1 MSKIKHILQALKRLA
16 GLMRAGIVSG
26 SLAAC
31 LICVAS
37 GIVSAVSFSFF
48 FLSLLRPGIASGI
61 RLKRCNEIDGRAGI
75 VQRYGRGHRSGHRFG
90 CNQGANSTPGAAGV
104 IGAKCELSGREE
116 GRGITTRRQI
126 LPPLADALLNRPLP
140 FNASRYHFWLL
151 CARVPFLR
159 RLPLKMRLPFFTI
172 KRGFTIFN
180 APAYHRLT
188 IRDGYHLA
196 SEAKVTIRLPSAT
209 MGERTT
215 EK

>member
-1 MSKIKHILQALKRLA
+1 
-16 GLMRAGIVSG
+16 MRPGIVS
-26 SLAAC
+26 AC
-31 LICVAS
+31 LTGIAP
-37 GIVSAVSFSFF
+37 GIVSAVSFSFI
-48 FLSLLRPGIASGI
+48 FLSLLRAGIAPGIRQKHI
-61 RLKRCNEIDGRAGI
+61 TIGRAGI
-75 VQRYGRGHRSGHRFG
+75 VQRYGRWHRFG
-90 CNQGANSTPGAAGV
+90 CKFQGANSTPGAAGV
-104 IGAKCELSGREE
+104 IGENCELSGRAATRLE
-116 GRGITTRRQI
+116 TTPRRQI

-172 KRGFTIFN
+172 KCELTIFN

-209 MGERTT
+209 IGERTT

>member
-1 MSKIKHILQALKRLA
+1 MSKIKRILQALKRLA
-16 GLMRAGIVSG
+16 GLMRPGIVSG
-26 SLAAC
+26 SLAVC

-37 GIVSAVSFSFF
+37 GIVSACLTGIVSAVTFSFF
-48 FLSLLRPGIASGI
+48 FLSLL
-61 RLKRCNEIDGRAGI
+61 LAGI
-75 VQRYGRGHRSGHRFG
+75 VQRYGRGHRFG
-90 CNQGANSTPGAAGV
+90 CNQGANSTPGAAGG
-104 IGAKCELSGREE
+104 IGANCELSGRAA
-116 GRGITTRRQI
+116 GRAITPRRQI
-126 LPPLADALLNRPLP
+126 SPPFADAILIAPLP

-172 KRGFTIFN
+172 KRELTIFN

>member
-1 MSKIKHILQALKRLA
+1 MSKIKRIFQASKQLE
-16 GLMRAGIVSG
+16 GLMRPGIASACLVVILSG

-31 LICVAS
+31 LTGIAP

-48 FLSLLRPGIASGI
+48 FLSLL
-61 RLKRCNEIDGRAGI
+61 LAGI
-75 VQRYGRGHRSGHRFG
+75 VQRYGRGHRFG
-90 CNQGANSTPGAAGV
+90 CNQGANSTPGAAGG
-104 IGAKCELSGREE
+104 IGANCELSGRAA
-116 GRGITTRRQI
+116 GRAITPRRQI
-126 LPPLADALLNRPLP
+126 LPPLADAILNRPLP

-172 KRGFTIFN
+172 KCELTIFN

>member
-1 MSKIKHILQALKRLA
+1 MSKIKHILQASKQLERV
-16 GLMRAGIVSG
+16 MRP
-26 SLAAC
+26 
-31 LICVAS
+31 
-37 GIVSAVSFSFF
+37 GIVSAVTFSFF
-48 FLSLLRPGIASGI
+48 FLSLL
-61 RLKRCNEIDGRAGI
+61 LAGI
-75 VQRYGRGHRSGHRFG
+75 VQRYGRGHRFG
-90 CNQGANSTPGAAGV
+90 CNQGANSTPGASGW
-104 IGAKCELSGREE
+104 IGANCELSGRE
-116 GRGITTRRQI
+116 TTPRRQI

-151 CARVPFLR
+151 CARIPFLR

-172 KRGFTIFN
+172 KCELTIFN

>member
-1 MSKIKHILQALKRLA
+1 MSKIKRIFQASKQLARVMRPGIASACLVVIL
-16 GLMRAGIVSG
+16 SG

-37 GIVSAVSFSFF
+37 GIVPACLICIASGIVSAVTFSFF
-48 FLSLLRPGIASGI
+48 FLSLL
-61 RLKRCNEIDGRAGI
+61 LAGI
-75 VQRYGRGHRSGHRFG
+75 VQRYGRGHRVG
-90 CNQGANSTPGAAGV
+90 CNQGAN
-104 IGAKCELSGREE
+104 CELSGREE
-116 GRGITTRRQI
+116 GRGITPRRQI

-172 KRGFTIFN
+172 KRELTIFN

-209 MGERTT
+209 IGERTT

>member
-1 MSKIKHILQALKRLA
+1 MSKIKHILQAFKQLA
-16 GLMRAGIVSG
+16 GLMRPGIVSG
-26 SLAAC
+26 SLAVC

-37 GIVSAVSFSFF
+37 GIAPGIVSAVSFSFI
-48 FLSLLRPGIASGI
+48 FLSLL
-61 RLKRCNEIDGRAGI
+61 LAGI
-75 VQRYGRGHRSGHRFG
+75 VQRYGRGHRVG
-90 CNQGANSTPGAAGV
+90 CNQGANSTPGAAGG
-104 IGAKCELSGREE
+104 IGANCELSGRAA
-116 GRGITTRRQI
+116 GRAITPRRQI

-140 FNASRYHFWLL
+140 FNASRYHFGLL

-172 KRGFTIFN
+172 KCELTIFN

-209 MGERTT
+209 IGERTT

>member
-1 MSKIKHILQALKRLA
+1 MSKIKTILQAFKRLA
-16 GLMRAGIVSG
+16 GLMRP
-26 SLAAC
+26 
-31 LICVAS
+31 

-48 FLSLLRPGIASGI
+48 FLSLLLAGIASGI
-61 RLKRCNEIDGRAGI
+61 RLKRCKAIDGRAGI
-75 VQRYGRGHRSGHRFG
+75 VQRYGRGHRVG
-90 CNQGANSTPGAAGV
+90 CNQGANSTPGAGSV
-104 IGAKCELSGREE
+104 IGANCELSGREE
-116 GRGITTRRQI
+116 GRGITPRRQI

-140 FNASRYHFWLL
+140 FNASRYHFWIL

-159 RLPLKMRLPFFTI
+159 RLPLKMRLLFFTI
-172 KRGFTIFN
+172 KCELTIFN

-209 MGERTT
+209 IGERTT

>member
-1 MSKIKHILQALKRLA
+1 MSKIKRILQALKRLA
-16 GLMRAGIVSG
+16 GLMRPGIVSACLVVILSG
-26 SLAAC
+26 SLAVC

-37 GIVSAVSFSFF
+37 GIVSAVTFSFF
-48 FLSLLRPGIASGI
+48 FLSLLLAGIASGI
-61 RLKRCNEIDGRAGI
+61 RLKRCNAIDGRAGI

-90 CNQGANSTPGAAGV
+90 CNQGANSTPGAAGDPP
-104 IGAKCELSGREE
+104 
-116 GRGITTRRQI
+116 RRQI

-172 KRGFTIFN
+172 KCELTIFN

>member
-1 MSKIKHILQALKRLA
+1 MSKIKRILQALKRLA
-16 GLMRAGIVSG
+16 GLMRPGIVSG

-37 GIVSAVSFSFF
+37 GIVSAVSFSFI
-48 FLSLLRPGIASGI
+48 FLSLLRPGIAPGI
-61 RLKRCNEIDGRAGI
+61 RQKRNTIGR
-75 VQRYGRGHRSGHRFG
+75 GHRFG
-90 CNQGANSTPGAAGV
+90 CKFQGANSTPGAAGV
-104 IGAKCELSGREE
+104 IGENCELSGRAATRLE
-116 GRGITTRRQI
+116 TTPRRQI

-159 RLPLKMRLPFFTI
+159 RLPLKMRLLFFTI
-172 KRGFTIFN
+172 KCELTIFN

-209 MGERTT
+209 IGERTT

>member
-1 MSKIKHILQALKRLA
+1 MSKIKRILQALKQLA
-16 GLMRAGIVSG
+16 GLMRP
-26 SLAAC
+26 
-31 LICVAS
+31 
-37 GIVSAVSFSFF
+37 GIVSAVTFSFF
-48 FLSLLRPGIASGI
+48 FLSLL
-61 RLKRCNEIDGRAGI
+61 LAGI
-75 VQRYGRGHRSGHRFG
+75 VQRYGRGHRFGHRFG
-90 CNQGANSTPGAAGV
+90 CKFQGANSTPGAAGW
-104 IGAKCELSGREE
+104 IGANCELSGRAP
-116 GRGITTRRQI
+116 GRLAITPRRQI
-126 LPPLADALLNRPLP
+126 LLSSAVTIYNAPLP

-209 MGERTT
+209 IGERTT

>member
-1 MSKIKHILQALKRLA
+1 MSKIKRILQALKRLA
-16 GLMRAGIVSG
+16 GLMRPGIVSACLVVILSG
-26 SLAAC
+26 SLAVC
-31 LICVAS
+31 LICIAS
-37 GIVSAVSFSFF
+37 GILSAVSFSFI
-48 FLSLLRPGIASGI
+48 FLSLL
-61 RLKRCNEIDGRAGI
+61 LAGI
-75 VQRYGRGHRSGHRFG
+75 VQRYGRGHRSGHRSG

-104 IGAKCELSGREE
+104 IGANCELSGREE
-116 GRGITTRRQI
+116 GRGITPRRQI

-172 KRGFTIFN
+172 KCELTIFN

>member
-1 MSKIKHILQALKRLA
+1 MSKIKRILQASKQLA
-16 GLMRAGIVSG
+16 GLMRPGIVSG

-37 GIVSAVSFSFF
+37 GIVSAVSFSFI
-48 FLSLLRPGIASGI
+48 FLSLLRPGIAPGI
-61 RLKRCNEIDGRAGI
+61 RQKRNTIGR
-75 VQRYGRGHRSGHRFG
+75 GHRFG
-90 CNQGANSTPGAAGV
+90 CNQGANSTPGAAGG
-104 IGAKCELSGREE
+104 IGANCELSGRAA
-116 GRGITTRRQI
+116 GRAITPRRQI

-159 RLPLKMRLPFFTI
+159 RLPFFTI
-172 KRGFTIFN
+172 KCELTIFN

-209 MGERTT
+209 IGERTT

>member
-1 MSKIKHILQALKRLA
+1 MNKIKRIFQAFKRLA
-16 GLMRAGIVSG
+16 GLMRPGIVSG
-26 SLAAC
+26 SLAVC

-37 GIVSAVSFSFF
+37 GIVSAVSFSFI
-48 FLSLLRPGIASGI
+48 FLSLLLAGIAP
-61 RLKRCNEIDGRAGI
+61 GI
-75 VQRYGRGHRSGHRFG
+75 VQRYGRGHRVG
-90 CNQGANSTPGAAGV
+90 CNQGANSTPGAAGG
-104 IGAKCELSGREE
+104 IGANCELSGREA
-116 GRGITTRRQI
+116 GRAITPRRQI
-126 LPPLADALLNRPLP
+126 LPPSADALLYRPLP

-172 KRGFTIFN
+172 KCELTIFN
-180 APAYHRLT
+180 ASAYHRLT

>member
-1 MSKIKHILQALKRLA
+1 MSKIKRIFQAFRRLS
-16 GLMRAGIVSG
+16 GLMRPGIVSG
-26 SLAAC
+26 SLAVC
-31 LICVAS
+31 LICIAS

-48 FLSLLRPGIASGI
+48 FLSLLLAGIASGI
-61 RLKRCNEIDGRAGI
+61 RLKRNTIGR
-75 VQRYGRGHRSGHRFG
+75 GHRFG

-104 IGAKCELSGREE
+104 IGANCELSGREE
-116 GRGITTRRQI
+116 GRGITPRRQI

-172 KRGFTIFN
+172 KCELTIFN

-209 MGERTT
+209 IGERTT

>member
-1 MSKIKHILQALKRLA
+1 MSKIKHILQASKQLA
-16 GLMRAGIVSG
+16 RVMRPGIVSACLVVILSG

-31 LICVAS
+31 LTGIAS

-48 FLSLLRPGIASGI
+48 FLSLL
-61 RLKRCNEIDGRAGI
+61 LAGI

-90 CNQGANSTPGAAGV
+90 CKFQGANSTPGASGW
-104 IGAKCELSGREE
+104 IGANCELSGRAA
-116 GRGITTRRQI
+116 GRAITPRRQI
-126 LPPLADALLNRPLP
+126 LPPLADAILIAPLP

>member
-1 MSKIKHILQALKRLA
+1 MSKIKRIFQALKRLA
-16 GLMRAGIVSG
+16 GLMRPGIVSG
-26 SLAAC
+26 SLAVC

-37 GIVSAVSFSFF
+37 GIASAVTFSFF
-48 FLSLLRPGIASGI
+48 FLSLL
-61 RLKRCNEIDGRAGI
+61 LAGI

-90 CNQGANSTPGAAGV
+90 CNQGANSTPGASGV
-104 IGAKCELSGREE
+104 IGANCELSGRAA
-116 GRGITTRRQI
+116 GRAITPRRQI
-126 LPPLADALLNRPLP
+126 LPPLADAILIAPLP

>member
-16 GLMRAGIVSG
+16 GLMRPGICSACLVVILSG

-31 LICVAS
+31 LTGIAS
-37 GIVSAVSFSFF
+37 GIVSAVTFSFF
-48 FLSLLRPGIASGI
+48 FLSLL
-61 RLKRCNEIDGRAGI
+61 LAGI
-75 VQRYGRGHRSGHRFG
+75 VQRYGRGHRFG
-90 CNQGANSTPGAAGV
+90 CKFQGANSTPGAAGW
-104 IGAKCELSGREE
+104 IGANCELSGREE
-116 GRGITTRRQI
+116 GRGITPRRQI

-172 KRGFTIFN
+172 KCELTIFN

-209 MGERTT
+209 IGGRTT
-215 EK
+215 VK